1 MPWSKRNITLKHS
14 DSPLTSRRV
23 KVILSD
29 PEDSAKLAAAVRA
42 HRKNRSKPFKVSSS
56 TANRLSENKKP

>member
-1 MPWSKRNITLKHS
+1 MNWSKRIITLQHS
-14 DSPLTSRRV
+14 DSLLTSKRV

-42 HRKNRSKPFKVSSS
+42 HRKSKSKPFNVSQW
-56 TANRLSENKKP
+56 TTELLKKEL

>member
-1 MPWSKRNITLKHS
+1 MSWSKRNITLRHS
-14 DSPLTSRRV
+14 DSPLTSKRV

-42 HRKNRSKPFKVSSS
+42 HRKNKSKPFKVSEA
-56 TANRLSENKKP
+56 TADLLKKKGS